1 MTVWCMVADFRK
13 SKLGNI
19 SRELK
24 KGRKKKKKKKR
35 DYGTLFIRTGIA
47 LLIVIAGVLI
57 WNYMP
62 LMSIFIR
69 QQLTE
74 QGIGTIKKVVVQGNY
89 HTAREEIVR
98 QLNLEPGM
106 LLFDVD
112 LVDKQAAVASLP
124 YVKTAQLSRQWPD
137 RLLVSVT
144 ERVPVAIVNLEK
156 LYYVD
161 ADGQIFKRIE
171 PGEEIDLPVFTGL
184 SVAQLQKNP
193 EQGRALL
200 NLGLKLLACW
210 QGNDAYRREGMA
222 EINLDNLFGLTV
234 FTRRHIWQL
243 RLGLEDFRLKL
254 NHWQKVLK
262 YLGKEAELVSGFDC
276 SAGYSVVVRYGD
288 SSH

>member
-1 MTVWCMVADFRK
+1 MVAVTLK
-13 SKLGNI
+13 NKLSNT

-24 KGRKKKKKKKR
+24 KGRRKKKKKR
-35 DYGTLFIRTGIA
+35 NYGLSFLRTGVV
-47 LLIVIAGVLI
+47 LLIVIAVVLLWI
-57 WNYMP
+57 RMP
-62 LMSIFIR
+62 LMSVFIR
-69 QQLTE
+69 QQLT
-74 QGIGTIKKVVVQGNY
+74 QRGIGIIKEVVVQGNY
-89 HTAREEIVR
+89 HTAKEEIVR
-98 QLNLEPGM
+98 ELNLEPGM

-112 LVDKQAAVASLP
+112 LVDKQVAVENLP

-144 ERVPVAIVNLEK
+144 ERVPVVIVNLEK

-161 ADGQIFKRIE
+161 ADGQIFKRID

-193 EQGRALL
+193 EKGRVLL
-200 NLGLKLLACW
+200 DIGLKLLACW
-210 QGNDAYRREGMA
+210 QENDAYRQEGIA
-222 EINLDNLFGLTV
+222 EIHLDNAFGLTV

-254 NHWQKVLK
+254 KHWQKVLN

-276 SAGYSVVVRYGD
+276 SAEYSVVVRYGD
-288 SSH
+288 TNH

>member
-1 MTVWCMVADFRK
+1 MVAVTPK
-13 SKLGNI
+13 NKLSNI
-19 SRELK
+19 NRELK
-24 KGRKKKKKKKR
+24 KGRKKKKKR
-35 DYGTLFIRTGIA
+35 AYGVLLARTGVA

-57 WNYMP
+57 WTRMP

-74 QGIGTIKKVVVQGNY
+74 QGIGTIKEVVVQGNY
-89 HTAREEIVR
+89 HTAKEGIVQ
-98 QLNLEPGM
+98 QLDLEPGM

-112 LVDKQAAVASLP
+112 LVDKQVAVESLP

-161 ADGQIFKRIE
+161 ADGQIFKRID
-171 PGEEIDLPVFTGL
+171 PGEEVDLPVFTGL

-193 EQGRALL
+193 EQGRVLL
-200 NLGLKLLACW
+200 DLGLKLLACW
-210 QGNDAYRREGMA
+210 QENDAYGQEGIA
-222 EINLDNLFGLTV
+222 EIHLDNAFGLTV

-243 RLGLEDFRLKL
+243 RLGLEEFRLKL
-254 NHWQKVLK
+254 KHWQKVLN
-262 YLGKEAELVSGFDC
+262 YLGKEAELASSFDC
-276 SAGYSVVVRYGD
+276 SAGCSVVVRYGD
-288 SSH
+288 ASH